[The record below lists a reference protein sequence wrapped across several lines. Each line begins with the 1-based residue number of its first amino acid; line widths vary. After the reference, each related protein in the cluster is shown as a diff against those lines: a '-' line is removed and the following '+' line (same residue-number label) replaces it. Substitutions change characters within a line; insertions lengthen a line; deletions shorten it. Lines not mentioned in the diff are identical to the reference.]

1 MKNER
6 LVAPFNSTVT
16 RFKSVEPTSMNSLSR
31 QSGVAAANALNGLMN
46 AGQQLMTSAY
56 NS

>member
-16 RFKSVEPTSMNSLSR
+16 RFKSVEPTAMNSLSR
-31 QSGVAAANALNGLMN
+31 QSGTAAANALNGLAS
-46 AGQQLMTSAY
+46 AGQQ
-56 NS
+56 